1 MGCKNM
7 IWYIISIILII
18 ITGIYGVR
26 QITKRKS
33 LLDKFKALGLTL
45 IISLIIFGFF
55 WTLDSIMGS
64 NIPFRALTFSKTEI
78 NELIL
83 YPNIE
88 KQIYTYIDSNKYDVI
103 EKKNN
108 IVEPKSYYNSDTT
121 SVKMKFIKSNK
132 AYIEVYESVGF
143 KDENVKCLTTYIPNN
158 YKKYYICIPENTFMI
173 KDGE

>member
-1 MGCKNM
+1 M

-45 IISLIIFGFF
+45 IISFILFGFF
-55 WTLDSIMGS
+55 YTVNSVIGGNL
-64 NIPFRALTFSKTEI
+64 PFRAIKFYKTET
-78 NELIL
+78 NELIS
-83 YPNIE
+83 YPSAE
-88 KQIYTYIDSNKYDVI
+88 KQIYTYIDLNKYDVI
-103 EKKNN
+103 TKKNN

-121 SVKMKFIKSNK
+121 SVKMKFIKPNK
-132 AYIEVYESVGF
+132 AYIEVYKAVGF
-143 KDENVKCLTTYIPNN
+143 KNENVKWVTTYVPKH
-158 YKKYYICIPENTFMI
+158 YKKYYICIPENTFII

>member
-1 MGCKNM
+1 M

-18 ITGIYGVR
+18 ITGIYGSIK
-26 QITKRKS
+26 ITKEQKVWNKFKS
-33 LLDKFKALGLTL
+33 LLLMLV
-45 IISLIIFGFF
+45 ISLIIFGFF

-78 NELIL
+78 NELIS

-103 EKKNN
+103 EKRNN

-132 AYIEVYESVGF
+132 AYIEIYKSVGF
-143 KDENVKCLTTYIPNN
+143 KDKNVQWLTTYVPKH
-158 YKKYYICIPENTFMI
+158 YKKYYICIPENTFVI